1 MADDTELTPQVEH
14 ERIPPETG
22 GGSIEGDWPPDWMTT
37 YSDMTTI
44 LMTFFVL
51 WYALTVAGIDP
62 ELLRMRQLDD
72 EEIRRGTFEEMEV
85 AEDFVTEQEYR
96 VLTQF
101 QLLPRREQET
111 VLSEMAN
118 LRMKA
123 EEVMEFIRMG
133 RMEGDVELKV
143 TAEDIVIIPTAPLVF
158 PEGRVE
164 IRQAFHP
171 VLDKIAWLIEETG
184 ASVRIEGHTDSTP
197 LHPRQLQ
204 RFPSNWELSAARA
217 IAAANYF
224 IDRGGI
230 PPERISAAA
239 YGPSRPKYPDDD
251 PELKGRNRRIEF
263 HIYLGSETAA
273 EG

>member
-1 MADDTELTPQVEH
+1 MAEDTELTPQVEH

-22 GGSIEGDWPPDWMTT
+22 GGGAEGDWPPDWMTT
-37 YSDMTTI
+37 YSDMVTI

-72 EEIRRGTFEEMEV
+72 EDIIRGSFEESEV
-85 AEDFVTEQEYR
+85 AEDFVTEQEHR

-101 QLLPRREQET
+101 QLLPRREQQT

-133 RMEGDVELKV
+133 RMEGDVELLV

-158 PEGRVE
+158 PEGRAE
-164 IRQAFHP
+164 IREAFHP
-171 VLDKIAWLIEETG
+171 VLDKIAWLVEETG
-184 ASVRIEGHTDSTP
+184 AAVRIEGHTDSTP
-197 LHPRQLQ
+197 IHPRHLQ

-230 PPERISAAA
+230 PPGRISAAA
-239 YGPSRPKYPDDD
+239 YGPSRPKYPNDD
-251 PELKGRNRRIEF
+251 PELRGRNRRIEF
-263 HIYLGSETAA
+263 HIYLGSEAA